1 MYTGTEQDAVKIT
14 STTQQNSRE
23 RKELLKNLVFQVLT

>member
-1 MYTGTEQDAVKIT
+1 MYTGTKQDAVKII

-23 RKELLKNLVFQVLT
+23 RKELLKNVAF